1 MIEVMFLLTA
11 AGFRNVA
18 AILRAEKIKKAEV
31 TKILFVLLL
40 NRAIE
45 EQIML
50 VTSKLINAVL
60 VPVNDIAVAKIVSII
75 KYHKINNRFF
85 VVMAFMRRLTAIKA
99 AKRNCIPTNEG
110 FWFASDNLP
119 SMLNVME
126 NEKCSIR

>member
-60 VPVNDIAVAKIVSII
+60 VPVNDIAVATTKSII
-75 KYHKINNRFF
+75 DFS
-85 VVMAFMRRLTAIKA
+85 L
-99 AKRNCIPTNEG
+99 
-110 FWFASDNLP
+110 
-119 SMLNVME
+119 
-126 NEKCSIR
+126 